1 MSAIIMDGK
10 KLRDNMLTD
19 IRWQVDNNWPNN
31 SPKPCLA
38 VISVGDDAASAVYV
52 KNKQKAC
59 EQAGVEFQHYH
70 FKVEETSCHQLCA
83 LVQRLNFNPTVS
95 GIIVQLPMPPELY
108 PDQVI
113 ACISPQKD
121 VDGFSEQSVATL
133 AQGGERAYWSPCV
146 PCTPEGIMQ
155 LLRVY
160 GISLAYQDVVV
171 IGRSNIVGKP
181 LARMLL
187 NEDATVTICHS
198 RTKNLAEYT
207 RNADILISAAGRP
220 NLITADMVKPGA
232 TVIDVGINRVNGK
245 LCGDVDFENVKE
257 VAGYITP
264 VPGGVGPMTVAM
276 VVVHTYEL
284 ARQMLTN
291 K

>member
-10 KLRDNMLTD
+10 KLRDGMLND
-19 IRWQVDNNWPNN
+19 IKWLIDNNWPKNAA
-31 SPKPCLA
+31 KPCLA
-38 VISVGDDAASAVYV
+38 VISVDSDPASEVYV
-52 KNKQKAC
+52 RNKQKAC
-59 EQAGVEFQHYH
+59 EKAGVDFQHYH
-70 FKVEETSCHQLCA
+70 FKVEETSCHQLCT
-83 LVQRLNFNPTVS
+83 LVQRLNFNPTIS
-95 GIIVQLPMPPELY
+95 GIIVQLPMPRELY
-108 PDQVI
+108 PNQII

-121 VDGFSEQSVATL
+121 VDGFSEQSIAIL
-133 AQGGERAYWSPCV
+133 AQGKEKAYWSPNA
-146 PCTPEGIMQ
+146 PCTPEGIMC
-155 LLRVY
+155 LLREY
-160 GISLAYQDVVV
+160 GISLAYRNAVV

-181 LARMLL
+181 MARMLL

-198 RTKNLAEYT
+198 KTKDLAQYT
-207 RNADILISAAGRP
+207 RNADIIVSAAGKP

-232 TVIDVGINRVNGK
+232 VVIDVGINRVNGK
-245 LCGDVDFENVKE
+245 LCGDVDFEKVKE

-284 ARQMLTN
+284 ARLLTN

>member
-10 KLRDNMLTD
+10 ELRDGMLNH
-19 IRWQVDNNWPNN
+19 IKWLIDNNWPKNAA
-31 SPKPCLA
+31 KPCLA
-38 VISVGDDAASAVYV
+38 VISIDGDPASAVYV

-59 EQAGVEFQHYH
+59 EKAGVDFQHYH
-70 FKVEETSCHQLCA
+70 FKAEETSCHQLCA

-95 GIIVQLPMPPELY
+95 GIIVQLPMPQELY

-121 VDGFSEQSVATL
+121 VDGFSEQSVAAL
-133 AQGGERAYWSPCV
+133 AQNKGKSSWFPCM
-146 PCTPEGIMQ
+146 PCTPHGIMH
-155 LLRVY
+155 LLCAY
-160 GISLAYQDVVV
+160 GITLAYQNAVI

-181 LARMLL
+181 IARMLL

-198 RTKNLAEYT
+198 KTYNLSQHI
-207 RNADILISAAGRP
+207 RNADIIISAAGVP
-220 NLITADMVKPGA
+220 NLVTADMVKPGA
-232 TVIDVGINRVNGK
+232 VVIDVGINRVNGK
-245 LCGDVDFENVKE
+245 LCGDVDFEKVKD

-276 VVVHTYEL
+276 VVGHTYEL
-284 ARQMLTN
+284 ARMLTN

>member
-10 KLRDNMLTD
+10 KLRDGMLDD
-19 IRWQVDNNWPNN
+19 IRWLIDNNWPKNVA
-31 SPKPCLA
+31 KPCLA
-38 VISVGDDAASAVYV
+38 VISIDGDPASEVYIR
-52 KNKQKAC
+52 NKQKAC
-59 EQAGVEFQHYH
+59 ERAGVEFRHYH
-70 FKVEETSCHQLCA
+70 YKAEDVSCRYLCILVE
-83 LVQRLNFNPTVS
+83 RLNFDPAIS
-95 GIIVQLPMPPELY
+95 GIIVQLPMPRELY
-108 PDQVI
+108 PNQII

-121 VDGFSEQSVATL
+121 VDGFSEQSIAIL
-133 AQGGERAYWSPCV
+133 AQGKEKAYWSPNA
-146 PCTPEGIMQ
+146 PCTPEGIMC
-155 LLRVY
+155 LLREY
-160 GISLAYQDVVV
+160 DISLAYRNAVV

-181 LARMLL
+181 MARMLL

-198 RTKNLAEYT
+198 KTKDLAQYT
-207 RNADILISAAGRP
+207 RNADIIVSAAGRP

-232 TVIDVGINRVNGK
+232 VVIDVGMNRVDGK
-245 LCGDVDFENVKE
+245 LCGDVDFEKVKE

-284 ARQMLTN
+284 ARMLTN

>member
-10 KLRDNMLTD
+10 KLRDKMLDD
-19 IRWQVDNNWPNN
+19 IKWQVDNNWPNN
-31 SPKPCLA
+31 APKPCLA

-52 KNKQKAC
+52 RNKQKAC
-59 EQAGVEFQHYH
+59 ERAGVEFQHYH
-70 FKVEETSCHQLCA
+70 FKTEETSCHQLCM
-83 LVQRLNFNPTVS
+83 LVQRLNFNPTIS
-95 GIIVQLPMPPELY
+95 GIIVQLPIPQELY

-121 VDGFSEQSVATL
+121 ADGFSEQSVAAL
-133 AQGGERAYWSPCV
+133 AQGGEKSYWSSCV

-155 LLRVY
+155 LFREY
-160 GISLAYQDVVV
+160 NIDLAYRNVVV
-171 IGRSNIVGKP
+171 IGRSNIAGKP
-181 LARMLL
+181 MARMLL

-198 RTKNLAEYT
+198 KTKNLVKYT
-207 RNADILISAAGRP
+207 SDADIIISAVGKP
-220 NLITADMVKPGA
+220 NLITASMVKPGA
-232 TVIDVGINRVNGK
+232 IVIDVGMNRVNGK

-257 VAGYITP
+257 IAGYITP

-291 K
+291 E

>member
-10 KLRDNMLTD
+10 KLRDKILDD
-19 IRWQVDNNWPNN
+19 IKWQVDNNWPNN
-31 SPKPCLA
+31 ASKPCLA
-38 VISVGDDAASAVYV
+38 VVSVGDDVASTVYV
-52 KNKQKAC
+52 RNKQKAC
-59 EQAGVEFQHYH
+59 EKAGVEFLHYH
-70 FKVEETSCHQLCA
+70 FKTEEASCHKLCT

-133 AQGGERAYWSPCV
+133 AQGNEKAYWSSCV
-146 PCTPEGIMQ
+146 PCTPEGVMQ
-155 LLRVY
+155 LLREY
-160 GISLAYQDVVV
+160 NIDLAYQNAVV

-181 LARMLL
+181 MARMLL
-187 NEDATVTICHS
+187 NENATVTVCHS
-198 RTKNLAEYT
+198 KTKNLAEYT
-207 RNADILISAAGRP
+207 RNADIIISAAGRP
-220 NLITADMVKPGA
+220 NLITADMVKSGA
-232 TVIDVGINRVNGK
+232 VVIDVGMNRAKGK

-284 ARQMLTN
+284 ARQALTN
-291 K
+291 E

>member
-10 KLRDNMLTD
+10 KLRDGMLDD
-19 IRWQVDNNWPNN
+19 IRWLIDNNWPKNVA
-31 SPKPCLA
+31 KPCLA
-38 VISVGDDAASAVYV
+38 VISIDGDPASEVYIR
-52 KNKQKAC
+52 NKQKAC
-59 EQAGVEFQHYH
+59 ERAGIEFRHYH
-70 FKVEETSCHQLCA
+70 YKAEDVSCRYLCILVE
-83 LVQRLNFNPTVS
+83 RLNFDPAIS
-95 GIIVQLPMPPELY
+95 GIIVQLPMPRELY
-108 PDQVI
+108 PNQII

-121 VDGFSEQSVATL
+121 VDGFSEQSIAIL
-133 AQGGERAYWSPCV
+133 AQGKEKAYWSPNA
-146 PCTPEGIMQ
+146 PCTPEGIMC
-155 LLRVY
+155 LLREY
-160 GISLAYQDVVV
+160 DISLAYRNAVV

-181 LARMLL
+181 MARMLL

-198 RTKNLAEYT
+198 KTKDLAQYT
-207 RNADILISAAGRP
+207 RNADIIVSAAGRP

-232 TVIDVGINRVNGK
+232 VVIDVGMNRVDGK
-245 LCGDVDFENVKE
+245 LCGDVDFEKVKE

-284 ARQMLTN
+284 ARMLTN

>member
-10 KLRDNMLTD
+10 KLRDRMLDD
-19 IRWQVDNNWPNN
+19 IKWLIDNKWPK
-31 SPKPCLA
+31 SAAKPCLA
-38 VISVGDDAASAVYV
+38 VISIDGDPASAVYV
-52 KNKQKAC
+52 RNKQKAC
-59 EQAGVEFQHYH
+59 ERAGVEFRHYH
-70 FKVEETSCHQLCA
+70 YKAEDVSCRYLCILVE
-83 LVQRLNFNPTVS
+83 RLNFDPAIS
-95 GIIVQLPMPPELY
+95 GIIVQLPMPQELY
-108 PDQVI
+108 PNQVI

-121 VDGFSEQSVATL
+121 IDGFSEQSIAIL
-133 AQGGERAYWSPCV
+133 AQGKEKAYWSPNA
-146 PCTPEGIMQ
+146 PCTPEGIMC
-155 LLRVY
+155 LLRAY
-160 GISLAYQDVVV
+160 SISLAYRSAVV

-181 LARMLL
+181 MARMLL

-198 RTKNLAEYT
+198 KTKDLVQYT
-207 RNADILISAAGRP
+207 RNADIIVSAAGRP

-232 TVIDVGINRVNGK
+232 VVIDVGMNKVDGK
-245 LCGDVDFENVKE
+245 LCGDVDFEKVKE

-284 ARQMLTN
+284 ARMLTN